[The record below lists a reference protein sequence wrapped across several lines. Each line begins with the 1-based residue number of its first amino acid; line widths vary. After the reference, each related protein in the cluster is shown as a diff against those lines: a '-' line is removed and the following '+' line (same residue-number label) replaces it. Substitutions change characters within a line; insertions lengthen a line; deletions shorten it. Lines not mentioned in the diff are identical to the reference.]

1 MSKYPYNSR
10 RSFLKK
16 FAALSALT
24 ASSLPAIVVD
34 QQQKTLLKRTV
45 GALSPNDR
53 LQIATIGMG
62 IIGFID
68 TVTAISVPG
77 IELVAAC
84 DLYDG
89 RLVHTKEVFGDQVT
103 TTRDYKEIIDR
114 SDVDAILICTPDHWH
129 ARIAIDALKAGK
141 HVYCEKP
148 MVQDV
153 ADGKKLIRAQK
164 NSGCVFQ
171 VGSQFVSSIV
181 FEEARKQFASGAIG
195 ELNMIEARYNRNSA
209 IGAWQYTIPPDA
221 SPKTVDWEQFISGT
235 KKRAFDPVR
244 FFRWRNYW
252 DYGTGVAGDLFVHL
266 FSGLHHILSSNGPN
280 RIVATGG
287 LRFWKDGRD
296 APDMMLGL
304 CDYPETESHPAFN
317 LTLQTNFAHGGGGGT
332 DMRLIG
338 SEGVMDLG
346 FRGLTI
352 TTSPRYAPSKKQV
365 IDGYNSVRTF
375 SKSVQREIADN
386 FEQYYPDKQSTSAEK
401 STVELNPPENY
412 DERFDHFIHFFN
424 AIRTNGSVA
433 EDAAYG
439 FRAAAPAVLT
449 NTSYLKQK
457 PMRWDPEKMV
467 LRP

>member
-1 MSKYPYNSR
+1 MPTHLARSR

-24 ASSLPAIVVD
+24 ASSLPAIVLD
-34 QQQKTLLKRTV
+34 QQQKAFLKRTV
-45 GALSPNDR
+45 RTLSPNDR

-68 TVTAISVPG
+68 TVTALSVPG

-221 SPKTVDWEQFISGT
+221 SPKTLDWEQFISGT

-296 APDMMLGL
+296 APDTMLGL

-352 TTSPRYAPSKKQV
+352 TTTPRYAPSKKQV

>member
-1 MSKYPYNSR
+1 MPTHFARSR

-24 ASSLPAIVVD
+24 ASSLPAIVLD
-34 QQQKTLLKRTV
+34 QQQKTFLNRTV
-45 GALSPNDR
+45 RTLSPNDR

-68 TVTAISVPG
+68 TVTALSVPG

-153 ADGKKLIRAQK
+153 VDGKKLIRAQK

-171 VGSQFVSSIV
+171 VGSQFVSSVI

-296 APDMMLGL
+296 TPDMMLGL

-317 LTLQTNFAHGGGGGT
+317 LTLQTNFAHGGGGT

-352 TTSPRYAPSKKQV
+352 TTTPRSTPSKKQV

-375 SKSVQREIADN
+375 SKSVQQEIADN
-386 FEQYYPDKQSTSAEK
+386 YEQYYPDKQSPSAEK
-401 STVELNPPENY
+401 STLEFNPPENY

-433 EDAAYG
+433 EDAVYG

-449 NTSYLKQK
+449 NTSYLKK
-457 PMRWDPEKMV
+457 KSMRWDPEKMV

>member
-16 FAALSALT
+16 FTALSALT

-34 QQQKTLLKRTV
+34 QQQKALLKRTV
-45 GALSPNDR
+45 RTLSPNDR

-153 ADGKKLIRAQK
+153 VDGKKLIRAQK

-171 VGSQFVSSIV
+171 VGSQFVSSVI

-221 SPKTVDWEQFISGT
+221 SPTQW
-235 KKRAFDPVR
+235 
-244 FFRWRNYW
+244 
-252 DYGTGVAGDLFVHL
+252 
-266 FSGLHHILSSNGPN
+266 
-280 RIVATGG
+280 
-287 LRFWKDGRD
+287 
-296 APDMMLGL
+296 
-304 CDYPETESHPAFN
+304 
-317 LTLQTNFAHGGGGGT
+317 
-332 DMRLIG
+332 IG
-338 SEGVMDLG
+338 S
-346 FRGLTI
+346 
-352 TTSPRYAPSKKQV
+352 SS
-365 IDGYNSVRTF
+365 S
-375 SKSVQREIADN
+375 
-386 FEQYYPDKQSTSAEK
+386 
-401 STVELNPPENY
+401 
-412 DERFDHFIHFFN
+412 
-424 AIRTNGSVA
+424 
-433 EDAAYG
+433 
-439 FRAAAPAVLT
+439 AVLKNEPSIQCAFFAGVIT
-449 NTSYLKQK
+449 GI
-457 PMRWDPEKMV
+457 MV
-467 LRP
+467 PA

>member
-34 QQQKTLLKRTV
+34 QQQKALLKRTV
-45 GALSPNDR
+45 RTLSPNDR

-153 ADGKKLIRAQK
+153 VDGKKLIRAQK

-171 VGSQFVSSIV
+171 VGSQFVSSVI

-352 TTSPRYAPSKKQV
+352 TTTPRYAPSKKQV
-365 IDGYNSVRTF
+365 IEGYNSVRTF
-375 SKSVQREIADN
+375 SKSVQQEIADN
-386 FEQYYPDKQSTSAEK
+386 YEQYYTDKQSTSAEK
-401 STVELNPPENY
+401 STLEFNPPENY

-449 NTSYLKQK
+449 NTSYLKKK

>member
-1 MSKYPYNSR
+1 MSRSNLNTR
-10 RSFLKK
+10 RTFLKK

-24 ASSLPAIVVD
+24 ASSLPAIVLD
-34 QQQKTLLKRTV
+34 QQQKALLKRTV
-45 GALSPNDR
+45 KAISPNDR

-77 IELVAAC
+77 VELVAAC

-89 RLVHTKEVFGDQVT
+89 RLDRTKEVFGSQVK
-103 TTRDYKEIIDR
+103 TTRNYQEILAQD
-114 SDVDAILICTPDHWH
+114 DVDAVLICTPDHWH
-129 ARIAIDALKAGK
+129 AQIASDALKAGK

-148 MVQDV
+148 MVQDI
-153 ADGKKLIRAQK
+153 ADGKKIVRAEK
-164 NSGCVFQ
+164 SSGCVFQ

-181 FEEARKQFASGAIG
+181 FEEAQKQFAAGAIG

-221 SPKTVDWEQFISGT
+221 SLETIDWDQFISGT

-296 APDMMLGL
+296 VPDMMLGL

-332 DMRLIG
+332 KMRLIG

-352 TTSPRYAPSKKQV
+352 TTTPRYAPTKKQV
-365 IDGYNSVRTF
+365 IEGYNSVRTF
-375 SKSVQREIADN
+375 SKSVQQKIADN
-386 FEQYYPDKQSTSAEK
+386 YEQYYPDKKSTNTEK
-401 STVELNPPENY
+401 SILEFNSPENY
-412 DERFDHFIHFFN
+412 DDRFDHFIHFFN
-424 AIRTNGSVA
+424 AIKTNGSVT

-439 FRAAAPAVLT
+439 LRASAPAVLT

-457 PMRWDPEKMV
+457 PMRWDPEKMA
-467 LRP
+467 LRA

>member
-1 MSKYPYNSR
+1 MSKYSPKTR

-24 ASSLPAIVVD
+24 ASSLPAAVLD
-34 QQQKTLLKRTV
+34 QQQKALLKRRV
-45 GALSPNDR
+45 NAISPNDR

-77 IELVAAC
+77 IELVASC

-89 RLVHTKEVFGDQVT
+89 RLDHTKEVFGNQVL
-103 TTRDYKEIIDR
+103 TTRNYQEILERD
-114 SDVDAILICTPDHWH
+114 DVDAVLICTPDHWH
-129 ARIAIDALKAGK
+129 TRIASDALKAGK

-148 MVQDV
+148 MIQDV

-181 FEEARKQFASGAIG
+181 FEEARKQFAAGAIG

-221 SPKTVDWEQFISGT
+221 SQETVDWDQFISGT

-266 FSGLHHILSSNGPN
+266 FSGLHHILSSNGPS

-304 CDYPETESHPAFN
+304 CDYPETKSHPPFN

-346 FRGLTI
+346 FRGLRI
-352 TTSPRYAPSKKQV
+352 TTSPRYTPTKKQ
-365 IDGYNSVRTF
+365 IIEGYNSVRTF
-375 SKSVQREIADN
+375 SKTVQQEIADN
-386 FEQYYPDKQSTSAEK
+386 YEQYYPDKKSTSTEK
-401 STVELNPPENY
+401 SATEFNPPENY
-412 DERFDHFIHFFN
+412 DDRFDHFINFFN
-424 AIRTNGSVA
+424 AIRTNGIVT

-449 NTSYLKQK
+449 NTSYLKKK
-457 PMRWDPEKMV
+457 PIRWDPEKMV
-467 LRP
+467 LRA

>member
-24 ASSLPAIVVD
+24 ASSLPANVVE
-34 QQQKTLLKRTV
+34 QQQKALLKRTV
-45 GALSPNDR
+45 RTLSPNDR

-352 TTSPRYAPSKKQV
+352 TTTPRYAPSKKQV

-386 FEQYYPDKQSTSAEK
+386 YEQYYPDKQSPSAEK
-401 STVELNPPENY
+401 STLEVNPPENY
-412 DERFDHFIHFFN
+412 DERFDHFIHFFT

-457 PMRWDPEKMV
+457 SMRWDPEKMV

>member
-1 MSKYPYNSR
+1 MSRSNLNTR
-10 RSFLKK
+10 RTFLKK

-24 ASSLPAIVVD
+24 ASSLPAIVLD
-34 QQQKTLLKRTV
+34 QQQKALLKRTV
-45 GALSPNDR
+45 KAISPNDR

-77 IELVAAC
+77 VELVAAC

-89 RLVHTKEVFGDQVT
+89 RLDRTKEVFGSQVK
-103 TTRDYKEIIDR
+103 TTRNYQEILAQD
-114 SDVDAILICTPDHWH
+114 DVDAVLICTPDHWH
-129 ARIAIDALKAGK
+129 AQIASDALKAGK

-148 MVQDV
+148 MVQDI
-153 ADGKKLIRAQK
+153 ADGKKIVRAEK
-164 NSGCVFQ
+164 SSGCVFQ

-181 FEEARKQFASGAIG
+181 FEEAQKQFAAGAIG

-221 SPKTVDWEQFISGT
+221 SLETIDWDQFISGT

-296 APDMMLGL
+296 VPDMMLGL

-332 DMRLIG
+332 KMRLIG

-352 TTSPRYAPSKKQV
+352 TTTPRYAPTKKQV
-365 IDGYNSVRTF
+365 IEGYNSVRTF
-375 SKSVQREIADN
+375 SKSVQQKIADN
-386 FEQYYPDKQSTSAEK
+386 YEQYYPDKKSTNTEK
-401 STVELNPPENY
+401 STLEFNPPENY
-412 DERFDHFIHFFN
+412 DDRFDHFIHFFN
-424 AIRTNGSVA
+424 AIKTNGSVT

-439 FRAAAPAVLT
+439 LRASAPAVLT

-457 PMRWDPEKMV
+457 PMRWDPEKMA
-467 LRP
+467 LRA

>member
-1 MSKYPYNSR
+1 MSKSYPSTR

-24 ASSLPAIVVD
+24 ASALPAVVLD
-34 QQQKTLLKRTV
+34 QQQKALLKRTV
-45 GALSPNDR
+45 KAISPNDR

-77 IELVAAC
+77 VELVAAC

-89 RLVHTKEVFGDQVT
+89 RLKHTKEVFGNQVVT
-103 TTRDYKEIIDR
+103 IRNYQEILERD
-114 SDVDAILICTPDHWH
+114 DVDAVLICTPDHWH
-129 ARIAIDALKAGK
+129 ARIARDALRAGK
-141 HVYCEKP
+141 PVYCEKP
-148 MVQDV
+148 MVQDI

-181 FEEARKQFASGAIG
+181 FEEARKQFAAGAIG

-221 SPKTVDWEQFISGT
+221 SPETVDWDQFISGT
-235 KKRAFDPVR
+235 KKRDFDPVR

-296 APDMMLGL
+296 VPDMMLGL

-352 TTSPRYAPSKKQV
+352 TATPRYTPTKKQ
-365 IDGYNSVRTF
+365 IIEGYNSVSTF
-375 SKSVQREIADN
+375 SKSVQQEIADN
-386 FEQYYPDKQSTSAEK
+386 YEQYYPDNKSTNTEK
-401 STVELNPPENY
+401 SVTEFNPPENY
-412 DERFDHFIHFFN
+412 DERFDHFVHFFN
-424 AIRTNGSVA
+424 AVRTNGSVT

-449 NTSYLKQK
+449 NASYLKKK
-457 PMRWDPEKMV
+457 PMRWDPEKMA
-467 LRP
+467 LRA

>member
-1 MSKYPYNSR
+1 MPAHYARSR

-24 ASSLPAIVVD
+24 ASSLPAVVLD
-34 QQQKTLLKRTV
+34 QQQKTLLKRSVKTV
-45 GALSPNDR
+45 SPNNR

-68 TVTAISVPG
+68 TVTALSVPG
-77 IELVAAC
+77 IELVAAG

-89 RLVHTKEVFGDQVT
+89 RLAHAKEVFGSHVVT
-103 TTRDYKEIIDR
+103 TRNYLEILER
-114 SDVDAILICTPDHWH
+114 EDVDAVLICTPDHWH

-153 ADGKKLIRAQK
+153 VDGKKIVRAEQ
-164 NSGCVFQ
+164 NSGCVLQ

-181 FEEARKQFASGAIG
+181 FEEARKQFAAGAIG

-209 IGAWQYTIPPDA
+209 IGAWQYTIPSDA
-221 SPKTVDWEQFISGT
+221 SLKTVDWEQFISGT
-235 KKRAFDPVR
+235 KRRPFDPVR

-280 RIVATGG
+280 RILATGG

-296 APDMMLGL
+296 VPDMMLGL

-352 TTSPRYAPSKKQV
+352 TTTPRNTPSKKQV

-375 SKSVQREIADN
+375 SKSMQQEITDN
-386 FEQYYPDKQSTSAEK
+386 YEQYYPNKQSTSAEK
-401 STVELNPPENY
+401 SIMEFNPPENY

-433 EDAAYG
+433 EDATYG

-449 NTSYLKQK
+449 NTSYLKKKQ
-457 PMRWDPEKMV
+457 MRWDPEKLV
-467 LRP
+467 LRA